1 MTSSEHERLL
11 HGLNAIHSALRRSL
25 ASIVR
30 TAEGPISDADR
41 AAFVDFTERFARFL
55 HVHHDGEEEIVFPML
70 GRASSPEA
78 KKLVDGWKGDHAT
91 LIPKLRA
98 MESACADF
106 ARGGA
111 REPLAQ
117 AAKAVQDFLVP
128 HLDAEES
135 ALDTATLA
143 KLVTA
148 EEATA
153 LALASSKHGQRVGG
167 SRRTDAHPSLADGR
181 RATLPFL
188 RHALVRAQ
196 APRRA
201 ALEAQLP
208 PLRQVRPQSGDR
220 PLT

>member
-1 MTSSEHERLL
+1 MTSSEHELL
-11 HGLNAIHSALRRSL
+11 QHGLNVVHLALRRSL

-30 TAEGPISDADR
+30 TAEAPISDADR
-41 AAFVDFTERFARFL
+41 AAFVEFTERFARFL

-70 GRASSPEA
+70 GRPSSPDA
-78 KKLVDGWKGDHAT
+78 KKLVDGWKEDHAT

-128 HLDAEES
+128 HLDAEER

-143 KLVTA
+143 KLLTS

-153 LALASSKHGQRVGG
+153 LALAASKHGQRVGG
-167 SRRTDAHPSLADGR
+167 SVVLMLLLHSLTDEEQRSHFSAMPWFVRKVLVGQVWKRGFRRCVKYAHNPAI
-181 RATLPFL
+181 
-188 RHALVRAQ
+188 VI
-196 APRRA
+196 
-201 ALEAQLP
+201 
-208 PLRQVRPQSGDR
+208 
-220 PLT
+220 